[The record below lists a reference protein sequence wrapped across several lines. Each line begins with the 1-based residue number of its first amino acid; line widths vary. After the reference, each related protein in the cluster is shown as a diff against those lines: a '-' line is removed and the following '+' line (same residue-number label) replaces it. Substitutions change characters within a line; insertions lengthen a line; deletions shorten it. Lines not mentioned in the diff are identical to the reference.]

1 MGETLNIVFR
11 HRDDGSFEL
20 ELKEGWSGHT
30 VIGRFVPPY
39 TPRQMNTL
47 QKKLNNL
54 ASSYDELRDIGHHL
68 FRALCGS
75 ETPSSE
81 HSEAA
86 EQSVQA
92 VLRAVIQRTLKRRGT
107 VALTFIFGP
116 GCDEFVRYPWELLHN
131 GNHFLLVSG
140 IFTLTRALWLPDM
153 PGGGDL
159 PVHPPMRVLYIGASP
174 ADCVALETERSY
186 EELRNALTPLIDIG
200 HVFLDRLEPP
210 TFDNLVSYLNSYGG
224 ASMLDDNDTVIPCYV
239 VHFDG
244 HGTYGR
250 LCPQDECGTMNG
262 AEVRKCSNCA
272 TSLSRVK
279 PQTYLCFCNEEGCNH
294 YIDTQSLRDLFLSSD
309 VHLAVFSACETAT
322 LTGEPRRSER
332 PVVDATLATAL
343 VTAQVPAVV
352 AMPFSLQ
359 DDLSPVFVRHFYEA
373 LVDGRTLEEALARA
387 RQALLPMQQKSWF
400 IPVLYRQ
407 VMENDDGPVPL
418 LALRNAPDEH
428 EHPLAYLGTPEAF
441 IGRTHELN
449 DLDELLTAA
458 TSEPRPGITRTQ
470 RLRYGT
476 HHFAL
481 TGPAG
486 IGKSALAFEAAQRNK
501 AKFPGGIIGVSLQGG
516 KPFADALLEMM
527 DHLHIPTRSTTA
539 DASYRAR
546 LVLGTLRS
554 LASRELPSLVL
565 LDGFEEVHDA
575 LELEAWLRFLSNL
588 PQEVVVLLTSR
599 SNPDTLPIT
608 GGNHCR
614 WYDYRVEKMTD
625 PDLFALFAEL
635 ASASGLDQRIRFY
648 DSRQQAV
655 LREICTLLDGYPLGA
670 ELIFGATR
678 SIGGKVYT
686 PEAAT
691 RSLEEVRDELRST
704 PLAGMQAVLEI
715 AYRRVSPQARLL
727 LAYLSVFKL
736 SFSRE
741 QILVLAAP
749 EMLAQAN
756 VPVRLVYEHERL
768 NGYVSEVDEVAPA
781 KMAENWR
788 EARDELVRASFVQF
802 DGRVYTIHPQVRNF
816 AFSHLPLEER
826 RRLQRAIAMYYALLP
841 QPAPEEWFVAFE
853 HLECAGEVEDLQA
866 AVRLAVRASWTLAG
880 RGHATELLV
889 MLRRAEVHATRIA
902 DKMGES
908 QLLCCLGAI
917 LRQQG
922 QYSEA
927 EGYLKSSLEAFRQL
941 HENVEAG
948 WALYELAL
956 LAREG
961 GNFRLANQY
970 AQEGLTLFREAANS
984 KGEAWMQFVLG
995 EVSRGLGSYYEA
1007 LGHFAE
1013 ALTTFRAL
1021 NDQEGCASILRDRGM
1036 VYEAFGQYK
1045 NALRDYEE
1053 AYRLFHE
1060 SGLQASQGWVLIDQ
1074 SVLHADMEQ
1083 LDEAERCC
1091 NDAFA
1096 LFHEQGVLRGEAWAM
1111 YMRGTILRA
1120 RGKLEDAR
1128 TWYSEALAM
1137 FTTAGDRVNQARVLN
1152 GLGATSYAEGGTQ
1165 SAQGY
1170 YEQALSIAR
1179 QQEARQLYGRTLR
1192 GLGDV
1197 ARTLLH
1203 YAEAE
1208 RYYQEALTIAKEL
1221 DTPAEQ
1227 GAVLRRM
1234 GEQADALGNYYAA
1247 LDNWFQALNLDQ
1259 RLEHPARVELEVK
1272 VNAFVRE
1279 HHLEMDY
1286 AHFREQSEVRAQ

>member
-1 MGETLNIVFR
+1 MGETLSLLFR
-11 HRDDGSFEL
+11 HREDGSFEL

-30 VIGRFVPPY
+30 VTGRFVPPY
-39 TPRQMNTL
+39 TPRQMNAL

-54 ASSYDELRDIGHHL
+54 DSSYNELREIGHRL

-75 ETPSSE
+75 ETPTTDRAE
-81 HSEAA
+81 PA

-92 VLRAVIQRTLKRRGT
+92 VLRTVIQRTLKRRGT

-131 GNHFLLVSG
+131 GNHFLLVTG

-159 PVHPPMRVLYIGASP
+159 PVHPPLRVLYIGASP
-174 ADCVALETERSY
+174 VDCVSLETERSY
-186 EELRNALTPLIDIG
+186 EELRGALTPLIEVG
-200 HVFLDRLEPP
+200 HVLLDRLEPP
-210 TFDNLVSYLNSYGG
+210 TFDNLVCYLNSYGG
-224 ASMLDDNDTVIPCYV
+224 ASVLDDNDTAIPCYV

-250 LCPQDECGTMNG
+250 LCPGDECGTMNE
-262 AEVRKCSNCA
+262 ADVRKCSSCG
-272 TSLSRVK
+272 TSLSRIK

-322 LTGEPRRSER
+322 VTGEGRRSSR

-407 VMENDDGPVPL
+407 VTDGDDRPVPL
-418 LALRNAPDEH
+418 LALRNASEEH
-428 EHPLAYLGTPEAF
+428 EHPLTYLGTPEAF
-441 IGRTHELN
+441 IGREHELT
-449 DLDELLTAA
+449 DLDELLTLA
-458 TSEPRPGITRTQ
+458 TSEPRSGMNSNLRLRPGI
-470 RLRYGT
+470 

-486 IGKSALAFEAAQRNK
+486 IGKSALAFEVAHRNK

-516 KPFADALLEMM
+516 KPCADALLEMM
-527 DHLHIPTRSTTA
+527 DHLHISTRSTTV
-539 DASYRAR
+539 DASHRAH

-554 LASRELPSLVL
+554 LASRELPSLLL
-565 LDGFEEVHDA
+565 LDGFEEVRA
-575 LELEAWLRFLSNL
+575 SAELEEWLRFLSNV
-588 PQEVVVLLTSR
+588 PPEVVVLLTSR
-599 SNPDTLPIT
+599 SNPDTLPVS
-608 GGNHCR
+608 GGSHCR
-614 WYDYRVEKMTD
+614 WYEYRVEKMTD
-625 PDLFALFAEL
+625 VDLLALFAEL
-635 ASASGLDQRIRFY
+635 ATASGLDQRIHFY
-648 DSRQQAV
+648 DSKQQAV

-678 SIGGKVYT
+678 LIGGRVYT
-686 PEAAT
+686 AEAAT
-691 RSLEEVRDELRST
+691 RSLEEVRDELRNT
-704 PLAGMQAVLEI
+704 PLAGILAVLEI
-715 AYRRVSPQARLL
+715 AYRRLSPQARLL

-736 SFSRE
+736 PFSRE
-741 QILVLAAP
+741 QILVLVAP
-749 EMLAQAN
+749 ETLAMANTPVWLAHEHERQN
-756 VPVRLVYEHERL
+756 VPVQDM
-768 NGYVSEVDEVAPA
+768 DEVVPA
-781 KMAENWR
+781 ELAGQWR
-788 EARDELVRASFVQF
+788 EARDELVQASFVQF

-816 AFSHLPLEER
+816 AFSHLPHEEQR
-826 RRLQRAIAMYYALLP
+826 RVHRAVALYYASLP
-841 QPAPEEWFVAFE
+841 QPAPEEWFVGFA
-853 HLECAGEVEDLQA
+853 HLECAGEVQDLQA

-880 RGHATELLV
+880 RGYATELLA
-889 MLRRAEVHATRIA
+889 MLRQAKLHALRMA
-902 DKMGES
+902 DKIGEG

-922 QYSEA
+922 QSVEA
-927 EGYLKSSLEAFRQL
+927 EACLSSSLEIFRQL
-941 HENVEAG
+941 HENIEAG

-956 LAREG
+956 LFREE

-970 AQEGLTLFREAANS
+970 AQEGLTLFREAAHP

-995 EVSRGLGSYYEA
+995 EVCRGLGSYYEA

-1013 ALTTFRAL
+1013 ALTTFRSL

-1074 SVLHADMEQ
+1074 SILHTDMKQ

-1091 NDAFA
+1091 RDAFA
-1096 LFHEQGVLRGEAWAM
+1096 LFHEQSVRRGEAWAV
-1111 YMRGTILRA
+1111 YVRGDILRA
-1120 RGKLEDAR
+1120 RCKLLEAR
-1128 TWYSEALAM
+1128 TSYDEALAL
-1137 FTTAGDRVNQARVLN
+1137 FASAADRVGQARVLN
-1152 GLGATSYAEGGTQ
+1152 GLGATAYTEGNTL
-1165 SAQGY
+1165 SAKNY
-1170 YEQALSIAR
+1170 FEEALTIAH

-1197 ARTLLH
+1197 ARTLLQ
-1203 YAEAE
+1203 YADSE
-1208 RYYQEALTIAKEL
+1208 RYYREALTIAKEL

-1234 GEQADALGNYYAA
+1234 GELALVQGNYDTT
-1247 LDNWFQALNLDQ
+1247 LECWFQALNLDQ
-1259 RLEHPARVELEVK
+1259 RLEHPARVELEAKVK
-1272 VNAFVRE
+1272 EFVLE
-1279 HHLEMDY
+1279 HHLEAAY
-1286 AHFREQSEVRAQ
+1286 ERFCEQYEAPHV